1 MEVARKKINIKSG
14 ETISIYMIGDVHEGS
29 GNHAEESYDKA
40 VSIVKDHIKSDK
52 NVYWGGI
59 GDYID
64 AINHRDPRFN
74 PAEIAEKYDVIDL
87 ANLAVKQTERFYDRT
102 KSIFGNCLFLLY
114 GNHEE
119 TYVRHNG
126 FDAVNLLQ
134 YFAYRDSKEEIS
146 PTILGYT
153 GFFTFSID
161 HDGKNNIYNIAL
173 SHGAGGGGFREG
185 YGINKVHDVFR
196 WFNADC
202 YIMGHIHRMMTDTQ
216 YRIEPRK
223 GGSGVI
229 RKKSLYGT
237 NGCFMYKSKIG
248 TRGYF
253 EGKPSP
259 ESSIGMLR
267 LDIKPAHQLE
277 DWESSLTRI
286 EL

>member
-1 MEVARKKINIKSG
+1 MEIARKRIEVENGGKV
-14 ETISIYMIGDVHEGS
+14 TLYFIGDVHEGS
-29 GNHAEESYDKA
+29 GNHAEGEYNNA
-40 VSIVKDHIKSDK
+40 VKIIDEHSRSEE

-64 AINHRDPRFN
+64 AINHKDPRFN
-74 PAEIAEKYDVIDL
+74 PAEIARRYDIVDL
-87 ANLAVKQTERFYDRT
+87 SNLAVKQTERFYERT
-102 KSIFGNCLFLLY
+102 KPIFDKCLFLLY

-119 TYVRHNG
+119 AYVRHNG

-134 YFAYRDSKEEIS
+134 YLAYRDSPEENA
-146 PTILGYT
+146 PPVLGYT
-153 GFFTFSID
+153 GFYTFKIR
-161 HDGKNNIYNIAL
+161 HNGKDNVYHIAL

-216 YRIEPRK
+216 YRVEPRH
-223 GGSGVI
+223 GGGVI

-259 ESSIGMLR
+259 ESSIEMLK
-267 LDIKPAHQLE
+267 LEIMPACDMT
-277 DWESSLTRI
+277 DWEVKLTKV

>member
-1 MEVARKKINIKSG
+1 MEVARKNIKIKPG
-14 ETISIYMIGDVHEGS
+14 ETISIYFIGDVHEGS
-29 GNHAEESYDKA
+29 GNHAEKEYDKA
-40 VSIVKDHIKSDK
+40 VKIIDEHSRSEE

-64 AINHRDPRFN
+64 AINHKDPRFN
-74 PAEIAEKYDVIDL
+74 PAEIARKYEIVDL
-87 ANLAVKQTERFYDRT
+87 ANLAVKQTERFYERT
-102 KSIFGNCLFLLY
+102 KPIFNNCLFLLY

-119 TYVRHNG
+119 AYVRHNG

-134 YFAYRDSKEEIS
+134 YFAYRDSKSEEA
-146 PTILGYT
+146 PPVLGYT
-153 GFFTFSID
+153 GFITFAIS
-161 HDGKNNIYNIAL
+161 HHGKYNVYHIAL

-185 YGINKVHDVFR
+185 YGINKAHDVFR
-196 WFNADC
+196 WINADC

-216 YRIEPRK
+216 YRVEPRH
-223 GGSGVI
+223 GGGII
-229 RKKSLYGT
+229 RRKSLYGT
-237 NGCFMYKSKIG
+237 NGCFMHKSKIG

-267 LDIKPAHQLE
+267 LDITPAK
-277 DWESSLTRI
+277 DIDKWEATLTKI